1 MPDADA
7 SGEPGHGDRVPRAVL
22 ARRAWLSLVSL
33 GAFMSVVLFGSAGT
47 LRYREGWVY
56 LVLFVGLSGAV
67 TQDLL
72 RRDPALL
79 ERRLEGGPQAERRPA
94 QRLIMVVASLAFLS
108 LLVVPGLDFRFG
120 WTSVPLAGIVLGDL
134 LFVVGFLFVGRVYR
148 ENSYTSATIEIQEG
162 QRVIDTGPYAIVRH
176 PMYSGA
182 LLYVLGTPL
191 ALGSY
196 WGLLGF
202 GLMLLVIVWRL
213 QDEERMLAQE
223 LPGYAEYRQRVR
235 WRLLPGVW

>member
-1 MPDADA
+1 VA
-7 SGEPGHGDRVPRAVL
+7 SL
-22 ARRAWLSLVSL
+22 AYRAWLSLVL
-33 GAFMSVVLFGSAGT
+33 LAAFMGALIFGLAGT
-47 LRYREGWVY
+47 LRYWQAWLY
-56 LVLFVGLSGAV
+56 LVLFFGLSGLLTAE
-67 TQDLL
+67 LL

-79 ERRLEGGPQAERRPA
+79 ERRMKGGPQAERRPA
-94 QRLIMVVASLAFLS
+94 QRIIMVGASLAFLS
-108 LLVVPGLDFRFG
+108 LLAVPALDYRFH
-120 WTSVPLAGIVLGDL
+120 WSSVPVVGVVLGNV
-134 LFVVGFLFVGRVYR
+134 LFAIGFLFVGRVYR
-148 ENSYTSATIEIQEG
+148 ENTYTSATIEIHEG

-182 LLYVLGTPL
+182 LLYMLGTPL

-202 GLMLLVIVWRL
+202 VLMLLVIVWRL
-213 QDEERMLAQE
+213 QDEEEMLARE

>member
-1 MPDADA
+1 MA
-7 SGEPGHGDRVPRAVL
+7 SL
-22 ARRAWLSLVSL
+22 AYRAWLSLVL
-33 GAFMSVVLFGSAGT
+33 LAAFMGALIFGLAGT
-47 LRYREGWVY
+47 LRYWQAWVY
-56 LVLFVGLSGAV
+56 LVLFFGLSGLLTA
-67 TQDLL
+67 DLL

-79 ERRLEGGPQAERRPA
+79 ERRMKGGPQAERRPA
-94 QRLIMVVASLAFLS
+94 QRIIMVGASLAFLS
-108 LLVVPGLDFRFG
+108 LLAVPALDYRFH
-120 WTSVPLAGIVLGDL
+120 WSSVPVAGIVLGNV
-134 LFVVGFLFVGRVYR
+134 LFAIGFLFVGRVYR
-148 ENSYTSATIEIQEG
+148 ENTYTSATIEIHEG

-182 LLYVLGTPL
+182 LLYMLGTPL

-202 GLMLLVIVWRL
+202 VLMLLVIVWRL
-213 QDEERMLAQE
+213 QDEEEMLARE

>member
-1 MPDADA
+1 VA
-7 SGEPGHGDRVPRAVL
+7 SL
-22 ARRAWLSLVSL
+22 ARRAWLS
-33 GAFMSVVLFGSAGT
+33 VVLFAAFMAALLFGIAGT
-47 LRYREGWVY
+47 LRYWQAWVY
-56 LVLFVGLSGAV
+56 LFLLLGLSALL
-67 TQDLL
+67 TQELL

-79 ERRLEGGPQAERRPA
+79 ERRMKGGPQAERRPA
-94 QRLIMVVASLAFLS
+94 QRVIMVGASLAYLG
-108 LLVVPGLDFRFG
+108 LHVVPALDHRLH
-120 WTSVPLAGIVLGDL
+120 WSSVPVAGVVLGNV
-134 LFVVGFLFVGRVYR
+134 LFAIGFLFVGRVYR
-148 ENSYTSATIEIQEG
+148 ENTYTSATIEIHEG

-182 LLYVLGTPL
+182 LLYMLGTPL

-202 GLMLLVIVWRL
+202 VLMLLVIVWRL
-213 QDEERMLAQE
+213 QDEERMLARE

>member
-1 MPDADA
+1 MA
-7 SGEPGHGDRVPRAVL
+7 SL
-22 ARRAWLSLVSL
+22 AYRAWLS
-33 GAFMSVVLFGSAGT
+33 VVLFAAFMAALLFGMAGT
-47 LRYREGWVY
+47 LRYWQAWVY
-56 LVLFVGLSGAV
+56 LFLLLGLSALL
-67 TQDLL
+67 TQELL

-79 ERRLEGGPQAERRPA
+79 ERRMKGGPQAERRPA
-94 QRLIMVVASLAFLS
+94 QRVIMVGALLAYLG
-108 LLVVPGLDFRFG
+108 LHVVPALDYRFH
-120 WTSVPLAGIVLGDL
+120 WSSVPVAGVVLGDV
-134 LFVVGFLFVGRVYR
+134 LFAIGFLFVGRVYR
-148 ENSYTSATIEIQEG
+148 ENTYTSATIEIHEG

-182 LLYVLGTPL
+182 LLYMLGTPL

-202 GLMLLVIVWRL
+202 VLMLLVIVWRL
-213 QDEERMLAQE
+213 QDEERMLARE

>member
-1 MPDADA
+1 MA
-7 SGEPGHGDRVPRAVL
+7 SL
-22 ARRAWLSLVSL
+22 AYRAWLSLVL
-33 GAFMSVVLFGSAGT
+33 LAAFMGALIFGLAGT
-47 LRYREGWVY
+47 LRYWQAWVY
-56 LVLFVGLSGAV
+56 LVLFFGLSGLLTAE
-67 TQDLL
+67 LL

-79 ERRLEGGPQAERRPA
+79 ERRMKGGPQAERRPA
-94 QRLIMVVASLAFLS
+94 QQIIMVGASLAFLS
-108 LLVVPGLDFRFG
+108 LLAVPALDYRFH
-120 WTSVPLAGIVLGDL
+120 WSSVPVVGVVLGNV
-134 LFVVGFLFVGRVYR
+134 LFAIGFLFVGRVYR
-148 ENSYTSATIEIQEG
+148 ENTYTSATIEIHEG

-182 LLYVLGTPL
+182 LLYMLGTPL

-202 GLMLLVIVWRL
+202 VLMLLVIVWRL
-213 QDEERMLAQE
+213 QDEEGMLARE

>member
-1 MPDADA
+1 VA
-7 SGEPGHGDRVPRAVL
+7 SL
-22 ARRAWLSLVSL
+22 AYRAWLSLVL
-33 GAFMSVVLFGSAGT
+33 LAAFMGALIFGLAGT
-47 LRYREGWVY
+47 LRYSQAWVY
-56 LVLFVGLSGAV
+56 LVLFFGLSGLLTAE
-67 TQDLL
+67 LL

-79 ERRLEGGPQAERRPA
+79 ERRMKGGPQAERRPA
-94 QRLIMVVASLAFLS
+94 QRVIMVGASLAFLS
-108 LLVVPGLDFRFG
+108 LLAVPALDYRFH
-120 WTSVPLAGIVLGDL
+120 WSSVPVAGIVLGNV
-134 LFVVGFLFVGRVYR
+134 LFAIGFLFVGRVYR
-148 ENSYTSATIEIQEG
+148 ENTYTSATIEIHEG

-182 LLYVLGTPL
+182 LLYMLGTPL

-202 GLMLLVIVWRL
+202 VLMLLVIVWRL
-213 QDEERMLAQE
+213 QDEERMLARE